1 MQILI
6 NHPNLKPDEASIQES
21 VEHVLGRFEDRLTR
35 IEVFIKD
42 INGDKGGVDMHCSI
56 EARPKGLDPIVA
68 EHEAE
73 SIPAAVNGAAEK
85 LKTQLTR
92 HFDKLGHH

>member
-6 NHPNLKPDEASIQES
+6 HHPNLKSDEAAIEEAVQNM
-21 VEHVLGRFEDRLTR
+21 LGRFESRLTR
-35 IEVFIKD
+35 LDVFIKD
-42 INGDKGGVDMHCSI
+42 LNADKGGVDKHCSI
-56 EARPKGLDPIVA
+56 EARPKGLDPIA
-68 EHEAE
+68 ADHEAE
-73 SIPAAVNGAAEK
+73 NITAAVHGAAEK